1 MLLSPRQARPPPSL
15 HLQRPPTTSS
25 CPPTATLPPA
35 HRRAPAS
42 RRWVASRSSSS
53 CPSTRPIRSPA
64 RAEAARPT
72 SPPPDEEPPR
82 RWARRVPT
90 RTRGAPRYKLPGS
103 LHGASRCSSPPL
115 RRFVGHLAALWLV
128 AHPPARERLR
138 GALDCDADS
147 RLHPLSSSFIPI
159 DRLARA
165 RRAFPLRLARLAD
178 PRLVAAACLLVLPN
192 RDQRRLAPTY
202 TISSRLLPPP
212 LGLAPSPSPP
222 RSARRRP
229 TDQTSLRLDA
239 RLIAC
244 RLARRVHKAG
254 RTSSTTCRVLRA

>member
-1 MLLSPRQARPPPSL
+1 MRSRHGAGLVEYPHEQEVRRG
-15 HLQRPPTTSS
+15 TSS
-25 CPPTATLPPA
+25 LGLYTVRRGVPA
-35 HRRAPAS
+35 
-42 RRWVASRSSSS
+42 
-53 CPSTRPIRSPA
+53 
-64 RAEAARPT
+64 
-72 SPPPDEEPPR
+72 
-82 RWARRVPT
+82 
-90 RTRGAPRYKLPGS
+90 
-103 LHGASRCSSPPL
+103 PPL

-178 PRLVAAACLLVLPN
+178 PRLVAAACLPN